1 MPNANRTRAILAA
14 QKVRRVDDPKAIEQ
28 ALKLTPEQRREMY
41 APKPATAAP
50 QHLGPFESF
59 KPLELQIMVDNG
71 KYLLVTRPDVPL
83 YHGYLV
89 TRALMDSAASLKL
102 TDPGTGRHGMAIHP
116 GALAFYKGEKIDPPP
131 PPPDK

>member
-50 QHLGPFESF
+50 QHLGGGEWVRAWRTLEKVTYGLTAFSALLFGGLVAGES
-59 KPLELQIMVDNG
+59 K
-71 KYLLVTRPDVPL
+71 K
-83 YHGYLV
+83 
-89 TRALMDSAASLKL
+89 
-102 TDPGTGRHGMAIHP
+102 AI
-116 GALAFYKGEKIDPPP
+116 KK
-131 PPPDK
+131 

>member
-50 QHLGPFESF
+50 QHLGGSEW
-59 KPLELQIMVDNG
+59 V
-71 KYLLVTRPDVPL
+71 
-83 YHGYLV
+83 
-89 TRALMDSAASLKL
+89 RAWR
-102 TDPGTGRHGMAIHP
+102 TV
-116 GALAFYKGEKIDPPP
+116 EKITFGLTAFSALIFGGLIVGES
-131 PPPDK
+131 KKSVKQ